1 MKKLIIAFAAVLLL
15 TSCSSLDVVQTDAIR
30 AFRDIPTTDTNAIL
44 MPDKSASINWDSN
57 NTYIKIEQNGEALIF
72 SSENGGNTAEEIISR
87 NRSALTYNAETDYYT
102 LAIDKATFSWSKAEI
117 GNVIFEWKTPAG
129 DKYAAVYQ
137 L

>member
-15 TSCSSLDVVQTDAIR
+15 TSCAALDVVQTDAIR
-30 AFRDIPTTDTNAIL
+30 AFRKIPTTDTNAIL

-57 NTYIKIEQNGEALIF
+57 NTYIKIEQNGEELIF

-87 NRSALTYNAETDYYT
+87 NRSALTYNAETEFYT
-102 LAIDKATFSWSKAEI
+102 LAIGKATFSWPKVKI
-117 GNVIFEWKTPAG
+117 DYVIFEWETPAG
-129 DKYAAVYQ
+129 DEYSAGYQ